1 MGKNT
6 LTEEHFAS
14 IPGYPNYQ
22 VSNYGR
28 VINSRGMELRPRTD
42 ALGYQNVA
50 LYNNR
55 VRRDVVVHRLVAE
68 AFFVDYDVNLEVK
81 HKNEDHSD
89 NSVLNLTLG
98 PPLRIKVRIKE
109 TGREFESLEAC
120 GRYLGG
126 KAARIHEVLTGKR
139 DNFAGYTF
147 EVLDRQVKS

>member
-1 MGKNT
+1 MSKNT
-6 LTEEHFAS
+6 LTEEHFAA

-28 VINSRGMELRPRTD
+28 VVNSRGMELKPRTD

-68 AFFVDYDVNLEVK
+68 VFFVDYDVNLEVK
-81 HKNEDHSD
+81 HKNEDKSD
-89 NSVLNLTLG
+89 CSVLNLTLG
-98 PPLRIKVRIKE
+98 PPLRMRVRIKE
-109 TGREFESLEAC
+109 TGREFESLTAC

-126 KAARIHEVLTGKR
+126 RAKHIHEVLTGR
-139 DNFAGYTF
+139 RANFAGYTF
-147 EVLDRQVKS
+147 EVVDRQAKS